1 MRSGSWLDASLLFFL
16 ALLPRAFGL
25 NVFLTADELLWIERS
40 AGFLAAI
47 MSGAWAETFQVGHP
61 GVITRWTGLLGIL
74 ASYWPH
80 LQAKAGELWLD
91 TVTFE
96 TFLQRHPERMAKLA
110 IAVRLPTVLLV
121 SFCVVAAYFLL
132 RRLFGRQVALLAAVL
147 LALDPFYLA
156 LSRVIHH
163 DALSA
168 SFMLLSVLAF
178 MVYLRE
184 ERYVFLAASGL
195 AAGLAFLS
203 KSPSLFLVPFT
214 GLMSL
219 FAWWE
224 RKGRLQSC
232 SNDLSRYYQALFRL
246 SRNWAIWGLVGLV
259 VCFVLWPSMWVAP
272 WNTVLGVWD
281 KATGYAAAPHERSNF
296 FMGRVQPD
304 PGPLFYPVAVLFRL
318 TPLTLLGLA
327 AFFLP
332 VRLLIRDKNE
342 SGTGPTLPGG
352 YLASLWGFVVLY
364 LMFMTT
370 GAKKFDRYSLPVFP
384 MLDILAAAGLS
395 NLFRVACSRVKFIA
409 TEGTE
414 FTEVKAK
421 SLRALC
427 VLCVLCGSIAFAL
440 PHYPYYLTYYNPLL
454 GGIQG
459 AAKVLLVGWG
469 EGYEAA
475 AAYLNQKEDA
485 SQLKVATWYAKTI
498 FAPLFR
504 GQSYKLSVD
513 SQEPIGVVP
522 WYETDYV
529 VFYLNQVQRLIPS
542 VGTVD
547 FFLARQPEYTV
558 RLAGLDYAWVYEVPT
573 EVPLEAY
580 PYQRPTTVD
589 FGGAIRLLG
598 YDVESQLF
606 VWGEQRYLDLT
617 LYWQSL
623 RPVAEDYRVY
633 LEMLDGDGH
642 VRSESDT
649 YPVFDGF
656 HTSQWET
663 GVILRDRRG
672 VEIPPDIQPGI
683 YRVSVQLFDP
693 DSNKSLK
700 PDGEEDLMLGV
711 RVLIRPGG
719 REIELEWGEEG

>member
-1 MRSGSWLDASLLFFL
+1 MRSESWLDASLLFFL

-47 MSGAWAETFQVGHP
+47 MGGAWAETFQVGHP
-61 GVITRWTGLLGIL
+61 GVITRWTGLLGIV
-74 ASYWPH
+74 ASYWPR
-80 LQAKAGELWLD
+80 LQAKAGQLWID

-96 TFLQRHPERMAKLA
+96 TFLHRQPERMAKLA
-110 IAVRLPTVLLV
+110 IAVRLPTVLIASL
-121 SFCVVAAYFLL
+121 CVAAAYLLL
-132 RRLFGRQVALLAAVL
+132 RRLVGRRVALLAAVL
-147 LALDPFYLA
+147 IALDPFYLA
-156 LSRVIHH
+156 LSRLIHH

-168 SFMLLSVLAF
+168 SFTLLSVLAF
-178 MVYLRE
+178 VVYLRE
-184 ERYVFLAASGL
+184 ERYLFLAASGL

-203 KSPSLFLVPFT
+203 KSPSLLLVPFT

-224 RKGRLQSC
+224 QKGHLQSR
-232 SNDLSRYYQALFRL
+232 SNDLSRCYQALFRL
-246 SRNWAIWGLVGLV
+246 TRNWAIWGLVGLA

-272 WNTVLGVWD
+272 WDTVLGVWD
-281 KATGYAAAPHERSNF
+281 KATGYAASPHERSNF

-304 PGPLFYPVAVLFRL
+304 PGPLFYPVAVLYRL
-318 TPLTLLGLA
+318 TPLTLLGLV
-327 AFFLP
+327 AFFIP
-332 VRLLIRDKNE
+332 ARLLARGKNE
-342 SGTGPTLPGG
+342 SGAGPNLLPGL
-352 YLASLWGFVVLY
+352 LASLWSFVVLY
-364 LMFMTT
+364 LLFMTT

-384 MLDILAAAGLS
+384 MLDILAAVGLF
-395 NLFRVACSRVKFIA
+395 NLFRAVCSRVKFIA
-409 TEGTE
+409 TE

-421 SLRALC
+421 SLC
-427 VLCVLCGSIAFAL
+427 VLCVLCGSIALVL

-454 GGIQG
+454 GGVQG

-475 AAYLNQKEDA
+475 ADYLNRKEDA
-485 SQLKVATWYAKTI
+485 DQSKVATWYAKTI

-513 SQEPIGVVP
+513 SQQPVGVVP
-522 WYETDYV
+522 WYEADYV
-529 VFYLNQVQRLIPS
+529 VFYINQVQRLIPT

-547 FFLARQPEYTV
+547 FFRSRQPEHTV
-558 RLAGLDYAWVYEVPT
+558 RLAGLDYAWVYQVPS
-573 EVPLEAY
+573 EVPLEAC
-580 PYQRPTTVD
+580 PYQRPTMVD
-589 FGGAIRLLG
+589 FGGAVRLLG

-606 VWGEQRYLDLT
+606 VWGGERYLDLT
-617 LYWQSL
+617 FYWQSL
-623 RPVAEDYRVY
+623 RPVAGDYRVY
-633 LEMLDGDGH
+633 LKMIDGDGH

-672 VEIPPDIQPGI
+672 LEISPHVQPGV

-700 PDGEEDLMLGV
+700 PEGEESLMLGV
-711 RVLIRPGG
+711 GVSIRPGG
-719 REIELEWGEEG
+719 REIELDWSEDG